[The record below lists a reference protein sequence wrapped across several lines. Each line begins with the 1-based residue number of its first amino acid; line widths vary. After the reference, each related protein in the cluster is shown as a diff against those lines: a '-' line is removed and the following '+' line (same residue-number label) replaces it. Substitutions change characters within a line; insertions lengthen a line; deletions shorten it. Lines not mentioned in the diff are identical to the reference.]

1 MRRGQLFL
9 CLAIL
14 PIFVSNPA
22 FADNV
27 AGTSTDYFPKGVF
40 SIIVTNDDRTRDWY
54 GKQLHALEEVSL
66 YPPKQ
71 NTEAYRFTWLRT
83 FHSPMVFRFTVLD
96 NGSATLVVKRT
107 SGMGGYDP
115 GVVDLRKEVALSKVQ
130 VEDLKTKLDDMAYW
144 GKQPA
149 QDPEGF
155 DGAQW
160 IVEANANGRY
170 KMVDRWSDTDAAIQA
185 WGMDLI
191 RLSGVDVGEVY

>member
-1 MRRGQLFL
+1 MRRRQVLL
-9 CLAIL
+9 CVAVL

-27 AGTSTDYFPKGVF
+27 AGTSADYFPKGVF
-40 SIIVTNDDRTRDWY
+40 SNIVTIDDRTRNSY
-54 GKQLHALEEVSL
+54 GKLLRALEEPSF
-66 YPPKQ
+66 YPPKK
-71 NTEAYRFTWLRT
+71 NTQSYRFTWLRT
-83 FHSPMVFRFTVLD
+83 FHSPMAFRFTVHN
-96 NGSATLVVKRT
+96 NGSATLIVKRAT
-107 SGMGGYDP
+107 GMSGYDP
-115 GVVDLRKEVALSKVQ
+115 GVVDLSKEVAMSNVQ
-130 VEDLKTKLDDMAYW
+130 VDELKKQLDDMAYW